1 MGRTTRT
8 TKKPIKC
15 NNTLRAMIVYNNSAI
30 ENLRQFILEA
40 LPNKEQKSLFIKQG
54 IIKVNNV
61 IYISDTNNLLSD
73 IKTIKPLLK

>member
-15 NNTLRAMIVYNNSAI
+15 NNTLKAMTVYNNTAI
-30 ENLRQFILEA
+30 ENLKQFILDA
-40 LPNKEQKSLFIKQG
+40 LPTKKQKSLFIKQG

>member
-1 MGRTTRT
+1 
-8 TKKPIKC
+8 
-15 NNTLRAMIVYNNSAI
+15 MIIYNNRPI

-54 IIKVNNV
+54 IIKVNDV

-73 IKTIKPLLK
+73 IDTIKPLLK